1 VMDTAMPAQPHEV
14 FVVGPRVLST
24 GLDSLVEQTN
34 RSYLNMRLNHSEDR
48 PESPFYYPRTDAV
61 PFIEHRVPTLDFFTG
76 LEWRYHRSADEARYL
91 DMNKVGEV
99 SRTLMAVAWE
109 IANAPQRPIVDKGF
123 PKRVPLR

>member
-1 VMDTAMPAQPHEV
+1 
-14 FVVGPRVLST
+14 
-24 GLDSLVEQTN
+24 
-34 RSYLNMRLNHSEDR
+34 MRLNHSEDR
-48 PESPFYYPRTDAV
+48 PESEFYYPRTDAV

-109 IANAPQRPIVDKGF
+109 IANAPQRPMVDKGF
-123 PKRVPLR
+123 PSRVTLR